1 MNTKM
6 KEMQE
11 DIELLL
17 PWHAAG
23 TLSRRDEIGRA
34 HV

>member
-1 MNTKM
+1 MNAANET
-6 KEMQE
+6 EPG

-23 TLSRRDEIGRA
+23 KIGRA